1 MGLASLIGRP
11 VTAEIEGKSLPQWLN
26 DRDKAVA
33 RKVDPVD
40 AAFAIVRQEQA
51 MQNRV
56 DAGGDMA
63 EDFNQ
68 ISQKL
73 LQEVARLESERRA
86 LETKIHAL
94 QQTEE
99 ELEERIGD
107 HMKNLEVKMRL
118 EQLQAAA
125 RKWVAQLD
133 EHGI

>member
-99 ELEERIGD
+99 ELEERA
-107 HMKNLEVKMRL
+107 L
-118 EQLQAAA
+118 ATT
-125 RKWVAQLD
+125 
-133 EHGI
+133 

>member
-1 MGLASLIGRP
+1 
-11 VTAEIEGKSLPQWLN
+11 
-26 DRDKAVA
+26 
-33 RKVDPVD
+33 
-40 AAFAIVRQEQA
+40 
-51 MQNRV
+51 
-56 DAGGDMA
+56 MA